1 MKKQILLI
9 CIGCFAATQVWA
21 QSLFT
26 YGVHEVSKEEFLSA
40 YNKNQIGGESK
51 EQSLKEYLQLY
62 AAFKQ
67 KVAAAKDMRLD
78 TATQLSY
85 DIMNFRSRL
94 ENDFVPDMNDVFA
107 KTGYKKNTAVLNEML
122 YLYADSAA
130 YSSARKKWPVE
141 NDIIFTLGNTAVK
154 GSEWLAFA
162 REYKLNKN
170 VYKGESNKELLEKFT
185 NKTVLNYYRNH
196 LEEYNSDFKF
206 QLQEFKEGNLLF
218 EVMGKKVWNRSANDM
233 MALKQFYEA
242 NKDQF
247 AWGES
252 AEVILINAK
261 SYAYADYAYENMKK
275 GMNWK
280 QIAEQSEGMIQSD
293 SARYE
298 LAQLPIKQGS
308 QLQEGAIMEI
318 VKNNSDNGA
327 SFIKVIKVYPAKM
340 HRTFDEARSI
350 VINKYQEQLETNWM
364 RELVAKYP
372 VKINNNVFQSLLK

>member
-40 YNKNQIGGESK
+40 YNKNQVGGESK

-78 TATQLSY
+78 TAAQLSY

-94 ENDFVPDMNDVFA
+94 ESDFVPDMNNVFT
-107 KTGYKKNTAVLNEML
+107 KTGYKKNTAVVNEML

-218 EVMGKKVWNRSANDM
+218 EVMGKKVWNKSANDV

-261 SYAYADYAYENMKK
+261 SYAYADYAFENMKK
-275 GMNWK
+275 GMDWK

-350 VINKYQEQLETNWM
+350 VINKYQEQLEINWM